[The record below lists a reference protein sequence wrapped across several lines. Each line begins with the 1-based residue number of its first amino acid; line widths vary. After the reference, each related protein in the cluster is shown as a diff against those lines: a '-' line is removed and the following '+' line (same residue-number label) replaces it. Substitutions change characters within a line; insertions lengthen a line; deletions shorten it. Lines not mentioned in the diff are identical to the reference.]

1 MAADASW
8 MTPLGRSEQCHCLT
22 ETQHVLLYILTA
34 MKQSRQSLVQILRRT
49 STTTISP
56 VGKAQLSRHTEL
68 QRRQSAVNLL
78 SPVYC
83 ATYCA
88 LAIKQAQRMSEAATS
103 DSPPIP
109 SHLLQ
114 MKKFNG

>member
-22 ETQHVLLYILTA
+22 ETHHVLLYILTA
-34 MKQSRQSLVQILRRT
+34 LKQSRHSLVQILRRT
-49 STTTISP
+49 STTTITC

-68 QRRQSAVNLL
+68 QRRQGTVNLL
-78 SPVYC
+78 LPVYR

-88 LAIKQAQRMSEAATS
+88 
-103 DSPPIP
+103 
-109 SHLLQ
+109 
-114 MKKFNG
+114 